1 MENKTTL
8 FNEGLTDAAYDNV
21 MEIIQKYKGQAGA
34 VIPVLHE
41 IQQYLGYLPPA
52 AQHLV
57 ATEMEMPIVDVN
69 GIVTFYSLFSE
80 KQKGKYV
87 IGVCKGTACYVKGTE
102 RILDKLEDILGIK
115 AGDTTKDGMF
125 SLEVVRCLG
134 SCGLGPVISINEK
147 VYTRVKAERLEEII
161 NSYYASENEIVELA

>member
-1 MENKTTL
+1 MDEC
-8 FNEGLTDAAYDNV
+8 V
-21 MEIIQKYKGQAGA
+21 MKIIQKYKGQAGA

-41 IQQYLGYLPPA
+41 IQQHLGFLPA
-52 AQHLV
+52 EVQKLV
-57 ATEMEMPIVDVN
+57 AKELGMSIVDVN

-80 KQKGKYV
+80 NPKGKYV

-102 RILDKLEDILGIK
+102 RILDKLKTILGIEV
-115 AGDTTKDGMF
+115 GETTKDGMF

-134 SCGLGPVISINEK
+134 SCGLGPVMSINEK

-161 NSYYASENEIVELA
+161 NSYYASDTETKDIALEGR